1 MGLRFNPPPGWPPAP
16 PGFVPPPGW
25 QPDPSW
31 PPPPPGWQLWVP
43 DDTVPTPGPTPPMPA
58 PVPPAPGP
66 MPPVG
71 MPDPAGPLPYGGQ
84 PSAYPAGPAPYG
96 TPGER
101 PRTSGFAI
109 ASLVFGIIGGILLS
123 VIFGI
128 VALVKIRGNPQLR
141 GKGMAIAGL
150 VLSGVWL
157 VIVIAAVAIG
167 LSTSSGRSASSP
179 PTQPGVTSVY
189 SLRTGD
195 CLQNPGARL
204 GITSIKLVPCDQPHN
219 AQVFAV
225 FPVAGGGYPGT
236 AALRRQA
243 AVGCHTRI
251 AGSIN
256 RSLITNSMTLQY
268 LYPESQ
274 SWADGH
280 RSITCLVVDSTNMT
294 SSVLLH

>member
-1 MGLRFNPPPGWPPAP
+1 MGLRFNPPPGWPPP
-16 PGFVPPPGW
+16 PAGFVPPPGW

-43 DDTVPTPGPTPPMPA
+43 DDTEPT
-58 PVPPAPGP
+58 PGP
-66 MPPVG
+66 MPPMPGPTPAVG
-71 MPDPAGPLPYGGQ
+71 VPG
-84 PSAYPAGPAPYG
+84 PAGPAPYG
-96 TPGER
+96 GPPSAYPAGQAPYGAPAAAER

-123 VIFGI
+123 VGFGI
-128 VALVKIRGNPQLR
+128 AALVKIRGNPQLR

-150 VLSGVWL
+150 ILSGLWL
-157 VIVIAAVAIG
+157 VVGIAVIAIG
-167 LSTSSGRSASSP
+167 LSVGPQRSSSGQV
-179 PTQPGVTSVY
+179 TQPGVTSVY
-189 SLRTGD
+189 SLRTAD

-204 GITSIKLVPCDQPHN
+204 GIRTVRVVPCDQPHN

-225 FPVAGGGYPGT
+225 FPVAGSGYPGT
-236 AALRRQA
+236 TALQRRA
-243 AVGCHTRI
+243 AVGCHARI

-274 SWADGH
+274 SWAAGH
-280 RSITCLVVDSTNMT
+280 QSITCLVVDSANMT
-294 SSVLLH
+294 SSVLLG

>member
-1 MGLRFNPPPGWPPAP
+1 MGLRFNPPPGWPPP
-16 PGFVPPPGW
+16 PAGFVPPPGW

-43 DDTVPTPGPTPPMPA
+43 DDTVPTPAPMP
-58 PVPPAPGP
+58 PVPPPAGP
-66 MPPVG
+66 MPPAG
-71 MPDPAGPLPYGGQ
+71 MPDQAGQVPYG
-84 PSAYPAGPAPYG
+84 PPPAYPAGQAPFGAPSPA
-96 TPGER
+96 ER

-128 VALVKIRGNPQLR
+128 VALTKMRNNPQLR

-150 VLSGVWL
+150 ILSGVWL
-157 VIVIAAVAIG
+157 VIVIAAIAISAG
-167 LSTSSGRSASSP
+167 TSSQRSASGP
-179 PTQPGVTSVY
+179 ATQPGVTSVY

-225 FPVAGGGYPGT
+225 FPVPGSGYPGAVALQHR
-236 AALRRQA
+236 AAA
-243 AVGCHTRI
+243 GCHARI

-274 SWADGH
+274 SWAIGH
-280 RSITCLVVDSTNMT
+280 RSITCLVVDSSNMT
-294 SSVLLH
+294 TSVLLH